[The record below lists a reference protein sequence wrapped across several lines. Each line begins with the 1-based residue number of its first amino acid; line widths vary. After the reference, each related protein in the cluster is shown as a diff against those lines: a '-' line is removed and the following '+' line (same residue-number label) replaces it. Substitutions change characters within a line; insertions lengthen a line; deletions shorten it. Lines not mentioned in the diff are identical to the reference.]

1 MIADVRDFSFPDAK
15 LEALRAFDA
24 VVTSSAKL
32 ADALK
37 ARLPGIPPTDTIP
50 MPFEMPVT
58 RPDPPEPAAVIERGG
73 LAGRPFFAT
82 PQGTTHPKFYTT
94 IHAPTT
100 TPLHTARTENSTLN

>member
-32 ADALK
+32 ADELK

-50 MPFEMPVT
+50 MPFEMPET
-58 RPDPPEPAAVIERGG
+58 RPDPKETAAVIARCG
-73 LAGRPFFAT
+73 LAGRPFLPT
-82 PQGTTHPKFYTT
+82 PNGTPPPTVHPQ
-94 IHAPTT
+94 IPHAIP
-100 TPLHTARTENSTLN
+100 P